1 MNIIYKIIMTMKER
15 MNAVIISILKL
26 SESRNNRS
34 YRNMTTATPTRK
46 LTKKAKLMNHLAKGN
61 DITPKQAFS
70 RYGVKNLRATMSNIK
85 TQVEKYNNWEVTTR
99 TLDNGATCYGMEF
112 NGYTDNPFAIR
123 AGLV

>member
-1 MNIIYKIIMTMKER
+1 M
-15 MNAVIISILKL
+15 AVK
-26 SESRNNRS
+26 
-34 YRNMTTATPTRK
+34 
-46 LTKKAKLMNHLAKGN
+46 TKKARLMNHLAKGN

-85 TQVEKYNNWEVTTR
+85 TQVEAYDNWEVTTR

-112 NGYTDNPFAIR
+112 HGYTDNPFAIR